1 MQRRRSGGSVSRA
14 VFGDNTSQEQNV
26 GNAAPSPVA
35 RPCPCRDVA
44 GVATSSMA
52 LRRRCCSVAGEVTT
66 TGHRA
71 QGSGSGSRI
80 VRVVKWS
87 VPLCVVWVRMSSNVY
102 RPTFCPFIVQDSA
115 LRALSFPAVLVCRL
129 SAVVCLFVVCL
140 LSFWRVLSLVAVQ
153 QRSCAAVQR
162 CSSAATSSKRRTTCR
177 RSTTTGAAAQRRSK
191 SVQRRVDAAERRA
204 QRRSDVPK
212 RQTTILRST
221 TMGTGLGHGLEDR
234 EGR

>member
-14 VFGDNTSQEQNV
+14 VFGDNASQEQNV

-44 GVATSSMA
+44 GGATSSVA

-102 RPTFCPFIVQDSA
+102 RPTFCPFIVSPVQPRRPFSDGAAAKVEHTA
-115 LRALSFPAVLVCRL
+115 L
-129 SAVVCLFVVCL
+129 
-140 LSFWRVLSLVAVQ
+140 Q
-153 QRSCAAVQR
+153 QCIQR
-162 CSSAATSSKRRTTCR
+162 CSSAAVQNSAVQQCS
-177 RSTTTGAAAQRRSK
+177 GAA
-191 SVQRRVDAAERRA
+191 VQQCSGERGSSAAAERR
-204 QRRSDVPK
+204 
-212 RQTTILRST
+212 
-221 TMGTGLGHGLEDR
+221 R
-234 EGR
+234 EGGQ